1 MARQMMTA
9 QRKGS
14 GGGQV
19 AFSAAHVDGQAVAMN
34 RNNRILVNNVAG
46 GVSTT
51 VTFITPS
58 TADSGALPDKA
69 VVIPAGQLW
78 EFDSFPLAE
87 YQQSDGTIWF
97 GCAPQA
103 NVTVAVL
110 V

>member
-19 AFSAAHVDGQAVAMN
+19 AFVAAHTDGQAVALS
-34 RNNRILVNNVAG
+34 RAIRILIQNTS
-46 GVSTT
+46 GVSST
-51 VTFITPS
+51 VTFITPA

-69 VVIPAGQLW
+69 VAIPAGQTF
-78 EFDSFPLAE
+78 EFDSFPPAE

-103 NVTVAVL
+103 GVNIAVL
-110 V
+110 T